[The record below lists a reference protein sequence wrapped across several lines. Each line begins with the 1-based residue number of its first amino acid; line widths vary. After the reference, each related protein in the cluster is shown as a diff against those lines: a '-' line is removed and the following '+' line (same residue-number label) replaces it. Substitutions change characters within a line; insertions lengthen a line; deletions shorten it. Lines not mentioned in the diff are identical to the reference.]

1 MEMTMIERV
10 AKAITWAD
18 LSDEVRAS
26 FEERGITAET
36 VYAEESMFRLAKA
49 AIEAM
54 RTPTPSMEDAVAK
67 DVDDWVSERIEDM
80 MHLYKVAIDAA
91 LKEHEGEKR

>member
-1 MEMTMIERV
+1 MEKEMSMVEQV
-10 AKAITWAD
+10 AKAI
-18 LSDEVRAS
+18 
-26 FEERGITAET
+26 AET
-36 VYAEESMFRLAKA
+36 LMAIDQKRAENSGHDIMLVIDAYLPPCRIAARA

-67 DVDDWVSERIEDM
+67 DVDDWISERIEDM

-91 LKEHEGEKR
+91 LKEEEQ